1 MIFGKTLLI
10 TFEGLDGCGKTTL
23 AKAVM
28 DKLKD
33 LGQTQIDFIR
43 EPSSDFIDGLDVR
56 EVLANNVLDPVSEIL
71 LQSTYRREN
80 VVKFL
85 EPKLADGISII
96 QDRFALSTY
105 AYNVYPFIE
114 TNPDISDLFAGTMSY
129 VIGDKIPEPITFVI
143 DVPVEVR
150 KRRMEEQR
158 RTLDRYEENDEY
170 QAKVAEGYEI
180 IKQSPAV
187 VTIDGELELDK
198 QVDFVIEVLKAYVE
212 KQDKAVEDIR
222 EELESNMEDSEYT
235 PEVPNEASE
244 NFETPSLDLS
254 HINVEE
260 VTEALALRFIAE
272 LNDVAEVNQVS
283 LQDFSIF
290 KERIIEGI
298 SNLLVDIEDK
308 RLELTDPSRIDGL
321 RNVILPAVYYSAQ
334 SGILNWNS
342 DDRV

>member
-10 TFEGLDGCGKTTL
+10 TFEGLDGCGKSTL

-56 EVLANNVLDPVSEIL
+56 KVLINNDLDPVSEIL

-85 EPKLADGISII
+85 EPKLADNVSII

-143 DVPVEVR
+143 DVPTEVR
-150 KRRMEEQR
+150 MRRMNNQGR
-158 RTLDRYEENDEY
+158 DLDRYESDSEY
-170 QAKVAEGYEI
+170 QAKVEAGYEI

-187 VTIDGELELDK
+187 VTIDGELELEK

-212 KQDKAVEDIR
+212 KQDKAVESIR
-222 EELESNMEDSEYT
+222 EELESNLDDSENVT
-235 PEVPNEASE
+235 EAPVEPSDD
-244 NFETPSLDLS
+244 FETPSPDLS

-260 VTEALALRFIAE
+260 ATEALALRFIAE
-272 LNDVAEVNQVS
+272 LNDVAEANQVS
-283 LQDFSIF
+283 LQDFVIY

-298 SNLLVDIEDK
+298 TNLLVGVEDE

-342 DDRV
+342 DNV

>member
-10 TFEGLDGCGKTTL
+10 TFEGLDGCGKSTL
-23 AKAVM
+23 ANAVM
-28 DKLKD
+28 NRLKELD
-33 LGQTQIDFIR
+33 QTQIDFIR
-43 EPSSDFIDGLDVR
+43 EPSSDFIQGLDVR
-56 EVLANNVLDPVSEIL
+56 KVLADNNLDPISEIL

-85 EPKLADGISII
+85 EPKLAEGISII

-105 AYNVYPFIE
+105 AYNVYPFLE
-114 TNPDISDLFAGTMSY
+114 SNPEVSDLFAGTMGY

-150 KRRMEEQR
+150 EQR
-158 RTLDRYEENDEY
+158 MRDQGRVLDRYESDSEY
-170 QAKVAEGYEI
+170 QAKVAEGYEV

-187 VTIDGELELDK
+187 VVIDGELELKK
-198 QVDFVIEVLKAYVE
+198 QVDFVIEVIKAYVE
-212 KQDKAVEDIR
+212 KQEKAVESIR
-222 EELESNMEDSEYT
+222 EELESDLELDDTSLEAPTGPSEDFT
-235 PEVPNEASE
+235 APP
-244 NFETPSLDLS
+244 LDLS

-260 VTEALALRFIAE
+260 ATEALALRFIAE
-272 LNDVAEVNQVS
+272 LNDVAGANQVS
-283 LQDFSIF
+283 LQDFVIY
-290 KERIIEGI
+290 KERIVEGI
-298 SNLLVDIEDK
+298 TNLLVGVEDE

-342 DDRV
+342 DS

>member
-10 TFEGLDGCGKTTL
+10 TFEGLDGCGKSTL
-23 AKAVM
+23 ANAVM
-28 DKLKD
+28 DRLKE
-33 LGQTQIDFIR
+33 LGETQFDFIR
-43 EPSSDFIDGLDVR
+43 EPSSDFIQGLDIR
-56 EVLANNVLDPVSEIL
+56 KVLAENVLDPISEIL

-85 EPKLADGISII
+85 EPKLADGISVI

-114 TNPDISDLFAGTMSY
+114 TNPDVSDLFAGTMGY

-150 KRRMEEQR
+150 EQR
-158 RTLDRYEENDEY
+158 MRDQGRDLDRYESDAEY
-170 QAKVAEGYEI
+170 QTKVAAGYEI

-187 VTIDGELELDK
+187 VVVDGELELEK
-198 QVDFVIEVLKAYVE
+198 QVDFVIEVIKAYVE
-212 KQDKAVEDIR
+212 KQDKVVEDIR
-222 EELESNMEDSEYT
+222 EELESNLDDSEYT
-235 PEVPNEASE
+235 PETPTESSE
-244 NFETPSLDLS
+244 DFTAPPLDLS

-260 VTEALALRFIAE
+260 ATEALALRFIAE
-272 LNDVAEVNQVS
+272 LNDVAGANQAS
-283 LQDFSIF
+283 LQDFVIY

-298 SNLLVDIEDK
+298 TNLLVGIEDE

-342 DDRV
+342 DS